1 VLLLVLM
8 ELAESPEPEEFGLLF
23 SVLLD
28 GDNLFGPLVLI
39 LAFIVLVPLT
49 VSVLLVGTLNSPWLL
64 LAVIKKKHP
73 TTKASINISNQYPGK
88 QHTVGST

>member
-1 VLLLVLM
+1 VFLLVLV
-8 ELAESPEPEEFGLLF
+8 ELAESPVPEEFGLLF

-73 TTKASINISNQYPGK
+73 TTKASTNISNQYPGK

>member
-1 VLLLVLM
+1 V
-8 ELAESPEPEEFGLLF
+8 ELAESPVPEEFGLLF

-73 TTKASINISNQYPGK
+73 TTKASTNIINQYPGK